1 MIKQHHEWQQQKEQ
15 RGSWKLQNKAQC
27 AGKNTDGKKQRRE
40 PECKTERCLFQI
52 RLYGKESKQG
62 SRKNDG
68 EFEHRTNQILHKRF
82 PL

>member
-27 AGKNTDGKKQRRE
+27 AEKNTDGKKQRRE
-40 PECKTERCLFQI
+40 PDCKTERCLFQI

-68 EFEHRTNQILHKRF
+68 VPQLTAFF
-82 PL
+82 AM